1 MRNRIVFFV
10 ASLALACSASGERS
24 EEDVAETVEDT
35 RARSDVPDPDV
46 GESDISEDEDS
57 GAEVIPDG
65 LEPTLPGE
73 LGEACTESGCEFG
86 LVCADDFCV
95 PTLGPCDEGT
105 CGDDAYCCG
114 DACEEPD
121 ACVPY
126 GWGPRGEVDET
137 CTGRVEIGVFEPSM
151 ECEWPGPEADDRFP
165 AHRNVLGTPLVA
177 NSPHDSK
184 YGAEIFFVSYN
195 HTDGGSAAA
204 AGDNPEYF
212 GVIRILDG
220 ESCQLQQ
227 TIDSPEN
234 RVIAASPLAIADL
247 DGDGDVEI
255 VAQRAVTGLVAF
267 TWDPEAEGY
276 VIFWVSLES
285 DISASNRWDG
295 PALHD
300 LDDDGLPEVISAG
313 EVFDG
318 LTGARL
324 NPGQRAG
331 GPMAISVVADV
342 DQDGAVEL
350 LAEGQV
356 LEWDP
361 VLGEWTVQFDGLPT
375 GTRTHYGYG
384 DFGTDGEG
392 AENFD
397 RETRD
402 GIAEIVTAGNN
413 RATVVTLDGDILLD
427 VDGITGGG
435 PPTVGDFDNDGR
447 AEFASAGGNAFRVF
461 DPDCEGPGVE
471 CIGTG
476 VRWTTISQDRSSRT
490 TGSSIF
496 DFEQDGRAEAV
507 YGDECYTRIYDGD
520 QGTVLYSAFRTSCT
534 WYENPIV
541 ADPDRDGNA
550 EIVVGANDNC
560 NVTCPDVDPIHRG
573 LRCELDADCPIA
585 GLGCLDG
592 LCRCDADDQCTSQTG
607 CVPTIDS
614 TDGPGNVCRAVHPP
628 EASLVGIQ
636 VLRDRLDRW
645 ASSRPIWNQH
655 AFATT
660 NITDDGR
667 VPRTSEWIQSFTIG
681 GPNAFRANA
690 QGDVG
695 NEAYPDATAR
705 IEETVACRRDGAGAN
720 LLGVVCN
727 RGGRPIGAGM
737 PALFTD
743 DGPDLLCETVAEEQL
758 PPGTCIDVGCRAA
771 RVPRGELR
779 LTANINA
786 AGAASTI
793 ECLGTNNGAGAF
805 VSCE

>member
-1 MRNRIVFFV
+1 MKTRT
-10 ASLALACSASGERS
+10 SLAVFAALVSSCSASGERP
-24 EEDVAETVEDT
+24 EDDVPDIIEDT
-35 RARSDVPDPDV
+35 PTRSDVVPDV
-46 GESDISEDEDS
+46 GVPDVVAEDALV
-57 GAEVIPDG
+57 AEVDG
-65 LEPTLPGE
+65 LEPILPGA
-73 LGEACTESGCEFG
+73 LGEPCTESGCEAG
-86 LVCADDFCV
+86 TVCAEDTCV
-95 PTLGPCDEGT
+95 PTLGACDEGE
-105 CGDDAYCCG
+105 CGNDAYCCG
-114 DACEEPD
+114 DACDDPE

-126 GWGPRGEVDET
+126 GWGPRGDVDQT
-137 CTGRVEIGVFEPSM
+137 CTGRLEIGVFEPSM
-151 ECEWPGPEADDRFP
+151 ECEWTGPGAEDPFPE
-165 AHRNVLGTPLVA
+165 HRNVLGTPLVA

-195 HTDGGSAAA
+195 HNDGGSDAA
-204 AGDNPEYF
+204 AGVNPDHF

-227 TIDSPEN
+227 TIDSPDN

-247 DGDGDVEI
+247 DADGDVEI
-255 VAQRAVTGLVAF
+255 VAQRAVTGLIAF
-267 TWDPEAEGY
+267 TWDPESEGY
-276 VIFWVSLES
+276 VPMWVSTES
-285 DISASNRWDG
+285 DITASNRWDG

-300 LDDDGLPEVISAG
+300 LDDDGLPEVISGG
-313 EVFDG
+313 EVFNG
-318 LTGARL
+318 LTGTRL
-324 NPGQRAG
+324 NPGQSPG
-331 GPMAISVVADV
+331 GPMAISVVADL
-342 DQDGAVEL
+342 DQDGAIEL
-350 LAEGQV
+350 IAEGKIFHWDPLITEWV
-356 LEWDP
+356 LEFEG
-361 VLGEWTVQFDGLPT
+361 VPT

-402 GIAEIVTAGNN
+402 GIAEIVTAGNE
-413 RATVVTLDGDILLD
+413 RATIVTLDGDILLD
-427 VDGITGGG
+427 VGGITGGG

-461 DPDCEGPGVE
+461 DPDCDGPGLE
-471 CIGTG
+471 CIGAG
-476 VRWTTISQDRSSRT
+476 VRWTTVSQDLSSRT

-520 QGTVLYSAFRTSCT
+520 RGTVLYSAFRTSCT

-573 LRCELDADCPIA
+573 LRCELDEDCPAA
-585 GLGCLDG
+585 GLGCVDG

-607 CVPTIDS
+607 CVETVDT

-628 EASLVGIQ
+628 GASLVGIQ

-660 NITDDGR
+660 NISDDGL
-667 VPRTSEWIQSFTIG
+667 VPRTSSWIQPFTIG

-690 QGDVG
+690 QGGIG
-695 NEAYPDATAR
+695 NEAYPDATSR
-705 IEETVACRRDGAGAN
+705 LEPTLACRRDGPGAN
-720 LLGVVCN
+720 LTGMVCN

-737 PALFTD
+737 PAVFAD
-743 DGPDLLCETVAEEQL
+743 DDPDLLCETLANEQL
-758 PPGTCIDVGCRAA
+758 PPGACLEVTCRAD
-771 RVPRGELR
+771 RTPRGELR
-779 LTANINA
+779 LIANIDA
-786 AGAASTI
+786 EGAASTI
-793 ECLGTNNGAGAF
+793 ECLATNNESAAF